1 MTSRLLHPYT
11 AFPALALVFVLI
23 TAVAGSPDKSA
34 VAASVAFSI
43 VMIAVMMGTVFAAV
57 HHADVVALRTG
68 EPYGTLV
75 LTLAVTIIEVALIE
89 SIALTPGS
97 SPALARD
104 TVFAVIMI
112 VCNGLVGLCILI
124 GGIRHYEQ
132 DYQTQGTSAY
142 LIVLTALATLT
153 LVVPNYT
160 LTVPGPYFSGAQ
172 IVFVSVITLALYG
185 AFLFI
190 QTVRHTEYFR
200 ATDDGDPTHHHER
213 PTDRELVFSIV
224 LLLVSLGGVILIAKK
239 FAAIME
245 LALDYVG
252 APGPLG
258 GIIVA
263 TIVLTP
269 ESIAAVRAARAN
281 VLQKSVNLALGSALA
296 TIGLTIPAV
305 AVTALV
311 LNNEIVLGLSA
322 RDTVLLALTLFM
334 SLLTFGTGRT
344 NMLSGFVHLVVFVT
358 FLFLVF
364 VP

>member
-11 AFPALALVFVLI
+11 AFPALAFVFVLV

-160 LTVPGPYFSGAQ
+160 LTVPGPYFSGPQ
-172 IVFVSVITLALYG
+172 IVFVSVVTLALYA

-190 QTVRHTEYFR
+190 QTIRHTEYFR
-200 ATDDGDPTHHHER
+200 AADDGDPTHPHER
-213 PTDRELVFSIV
+213 PTDRELIFSIV

-245 LALDYVG
+245 LALAYVG

-344 NMLSGFVHLVVFVT
+344 NMLSGFVHLVVFAT